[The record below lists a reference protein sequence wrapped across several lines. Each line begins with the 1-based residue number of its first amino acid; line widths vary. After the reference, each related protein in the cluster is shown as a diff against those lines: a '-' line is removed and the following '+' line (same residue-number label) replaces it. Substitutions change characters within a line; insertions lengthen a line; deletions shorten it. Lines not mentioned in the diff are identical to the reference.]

1 MFYLGIDIG
10 KFHHAAAL
18 IDQQGKVIAT
28 LPSFLNTRSGFQ
40 KLLALITSHLPQAE
54 ELRIG
59 MEATGPYWI
68 PLAEWLKTNG
78 WTPVILNP
86 IKTAS
91 LRNYGV
97 RGSKTDNIDR
107 VLIANALRFEGEQPQ
122 QASLKHSEELRHF
135 TRLRADMVK
144 DRTRLALRVTSLL
157 DRLFPEL
164 LSSFS
169 KTLSSSCLAL
179 LSQAPTP
186 GRVLALGEEKL
197 ATLLRKAS
205 GGKLGA
211 ARAKEIMN
219 KAAVSIGVTSQALEE
234 VLALLLEQIN
244 LIDSQLRTLDHRI
257 TELYEQA
264 GLYFTS
270 IAGVGTLTAA
280 TILGEF
286 GSVSRFTQ
294 AKQMVA
300 FAGVDPKLRASG
312 QRQGQ
317 VHISKRGSPYL
328 RRALYLSCQGAVRND
343 DYFHSI
349 YQRHRDNGKSYKEAI
364 IAVMNRFIH
373 VLYAIWRDNR
383 PYYPLTPA

>member
-10 KFHHAAAL
+10 KFHHTAAL
-18 IDQQGKVIAT
+18 MDQAGKVIAT
-28 LPSFLNTRSGFQ
+28 LPSFPNTHTGFQ
-40 KLLALITSHLPQAE
+40 KLLALISSRVLPAE

-68 PLAEWLKTNG
+68 PLAEWLKTHG

-97 RGSKTDNIDR
+97 RGSKTDNIDS
-107 VLIANALRFEGEQPQ
+107 VLIANTLRIEGEQPQ
-122 QASLKHSEELRHF
+122 QASPKLSEELRYY
-135 TRLRADMVK
+135 TRLRAEIVE
-144 DRTRLALRVTSLL
+144 DRTRIVLRLTSVL
-157 DRLFPEL
+157 DHLFPEL
-164 LSSFS
+164 LCSFS
-169 KTLSSSCLAL
+169 KTLSPSCLAL
-179 LSQAPTP
+179 LFQAPTP

-197 ATLLRKAS
+197 TALLRKAS
-205 GGKLGA
+205 RGKLGA

-219 KAAVSIGVTSQALEE
+219 KAAVSVGVPSQASEE

-244 LIDSQLRTLDHRI
+244 LLDSQLGTLDHRI
-257 TELYEQA
+257 AELYDQA

-270 IAGVGTLTAA
+270 IAGVGTLSAA

-286 GSVSRFTQ
+286 GSVERFKQ

-300 FAGVDPKLRASG
+300 FAGVDPKLRDSG
-312 QRQGQ
+312 QHRGA
-317 VHISKRGSPYL
+317 VHISKRGSRYL
-328 RRALYLSCQGAVRND
+328 RRALYLACQGVVRND
-343 DYFHSI
+343 DYFNAI
-349 YQRHRDNGKSYKEAI
+349 YQHHRDNGKSYKEAI

-373 VLYAIWRDNR
+373 VIYAIWRDKR
-383 PYYPLTPA
+383 PYYPLTPV

>member
-18 IDQQGKVIAT
+18 MDQRGKVITT

-40 KLLALITSHLPQAE
+40 KLLALITAHLPPAE

-78 WTPVILNP
+78 WPPVVMNP

-97 RGSKTDNIDR
+97 RGSKTDNIDS
-107 VLIANALRFEGEQPQ
+107 VLIANALRFEGGQPQ
-122 QASLKHSEELRHF
+122 KILPKLSEELRRF

-144 DRTRLALRVTSLL
+144 DRTRIALRVTSLL

-169 KTLSSSCLAL
+169 KTLSPSCLAL
-179 LSQAPTP
+179 LAAAPTP
-186 GRVLALGEEKL
+186 ARVLALGEERL
-197 ATLLRKAS
+197 TTLLRKAS
-205 GGKLGA
+205 GGKLKA
-211 ARAKEIMN
+211 TRAKEIMD
-219 KAAVSIGVTSQALEE
+219 KAAVSVGVTTQASEE
-234 VLALLLEQIN
+234 VLALLLEQIT

-257 TELYEQA
+257 TKLYKQA

-270 IAGVGTLTAA
+270 IAGVGTLIAG

-286 GSVSRFTQ
+286 GSVTRFTQ

-300 FAGVDPKLRASG
+300 FAGIDPRLRNSG
-312 QRQGQ
+312 QHQGQ
-317 VHISKRGSPYL
+317 VHISKRGSRYL
-328 RRALYLSCQGAVRND
+328 RRALYLACQGAVRND

-373 VLYAIWRDNR
+373 VLYVIWRDNR
-383 PYYPLTPA
+383 PYYPLTSA

>member
-1 MFYLGIDIG
+1 MLYLGIDIG

-18 IDQQGKVIAT
+18 MDQRGKVIAT
-28 LPSFLNTRSGFQ
+28 LPSFSQTQNGFQ
-40 KLLALITSHLPQAE
+40 KLLALISSQLPPTE

-68 PLAEWLKTNG
+68 PLAEWLKTHG
-78 WTPVILNP
+78 WSPVILNP

-97 RGSKTDNIDR
+97 RGSKTDNIDS
-107 VLIANALRFEGEQPQ
+107 VLIANTLRIEGEQPQ
-122 QASLKHSEELRHF
+122 PASPKHSDELRHF

-144 DRTRLALRVTSLL
+144 DRTRIALRVTSLL

-169 KTLSSSCLAL
+169 KTLSPSCLAL
-179 LSQAPTP
+179 LSEASTP
-186 GRVLALGEEKL
+186 SNVLALGEEKL
-197 ATLLRKAS
+197 TTLLHKAS

-211 ARAKEIMN
+211 TRAKEIMD
-219 KAAVSIGVTSQALEE
+219 KAAVSVGVTSQALEE

-244 LIDSQLRTLDHRI
+244 LIDSQLRTLVHRI

-264 GLYFTS
+264 NLYFTS
-270 IAGVGTLTAA
+270 IVGVGTLSAA

-286 GSVSRFTQ
+286 GSVSKFAQ
-294 AKQMVA
+294 PKQMVA
-300 FAGVDPKLRASG
+300 FAGIDPKLRNSG
-312 QRQGQ
+312 QHQGQ
-317 VHISKRGSPYL
+317 VHISKRGSRYL
-328 RRALYLSCQGAVRND
+328 RRALYLACQVAVRND

-349 YQRHRDNGKSYKEAI
+349 YQRHRDKGKSHKEAI

-383 PYYPLTPA
+383 PYYPLTSA